1 MSLGKHWRK
10 SFDIP
15 DDVAY
20 FNCAYA
26 GPLMRAARKAA
37 KKAINRHREPWTF
50 DNGVWFEESEERRA
64 LFAQLMGCDIEGV
77 ALVPSASYGF
87 AVAAKNI
94 ALKNGQRVLVLEN
107 EFPSGINTWRR
118 KCDESEAELF
128 IVTRSEGQTWTD
140 ALIAAIDERAG
151 VVSVPNVHW
160 IDGAL
165 VELVQIA
172 ERARA
177 VGAKLVLD
185 TSQSGGVMPI
195 HFAAVRPDYLINVGY
210 KWLFHPYA
218 TSYLYV
224 GENGRDG
231 VPLEENWQQ
240 RLGSEDF
247 TRLAEFEPRYR
258 PGARRFDMGE
268 RSNWDIAPAANAA
281 LKHLIKWRDGGM
293 IDALRE
299 RTEAIAALADKYG
312 IPVSTRERGPHLMGL
327 ALNPGEAK
335 EAAPTFKAANVIVS
349 FRGDIIRLAPH
360 LYNTQDDIGRL
371 ADVLAQ
377 LRR

>member
-1 MSLGKHWRK
+1 MSISKHCRK

-26 GPLMRAARKAA
+26 GPLMRPARKAA

-50 DNGVWFEESEERRA
+50 DNSVWFDESEERRE
-64 LFAQLMGCDIEGV
+64 LFAQLMGCDAEGV

-87 AVAAKNI
+87 AIAAKNI
-94 ALKNGQRVLVLEN
+94 PLKTGQRVLVLEN

-118 KCDESEAELF
+118 KCDENGGELVT
-128 IVTRSEGQTWTD
+128 VTRAEGQSWTD
-140 ALIAAIDERAG
+140 AVMAAIDERVA

-165 VELVQIA
+165 IELVQIA
-172 ERARA
+172 ERARG

-195 HFAAVRPDYLINVGY
+195 HFAAVRPDYLVNVGY
-210 KWLFHPYA
+210 KWLMHPYA
-218 TSYLYV
+218 MSYLYV
-224 GENGRDG
+224 GEGSREG

-268 RSNWDIAPAANAA
+268 RANWSVTPAANAA
-281 LKHLIKWRDGGM
+281 LKQLIKWRDGGM

-299 RTEAIAALADKYG
+299 RTDAITAVAEKAG
-312 IPVSTRERGPHLMGL
+312 VAVTTRERGPHLMGL
-327 ALNPGEAK
+327 ALNAGEGKDVAPFFKDAK
-335 EAAPTFKAANVIVS
+335 VIVS
-349 FRGDIIRLAPH
+349 FRGDIIRIAPH
-360 LYNTQDDIGRL
+360 LYNTQEDIDRL
-371 ADVLAQ
+371 AGVLAKI
-377 LRR
+377 RR